1 MENFKLGSRS
11 NGFPP
16 VVGEN
21 PQILILG
28 EFPSKT
34 SLGKKEYY
42 SGAGN
47 QFWPIIDK
55 LFNGNG
61 GFLTYNA
68 KLQCLKKN
76 HIALWTLYGSAD
88 GDGKISGVPLLNAK
102 LNDIPSFLSEHPG
115 INKVLCNGKDV
126 ASSFRLYFPELVSKL
141 TCIISLTSTTSY
153 AGQKVAR
160 YEEWRDALGK

>member
-1 MENFKLGSRS
+1 MGNFKLGSRS

-34 SLGKKEYY
+34 SLEKNEYY

-55 LFNGNG
+55 LFNGNS

-68 KLQCLKKN
+68 KLSCLKKN

-88 GDGKISGVPLLNAK
+88 GDGKISGRTLPNAK

-115 INKVLCNGKDV
+115 INKVFCNGKDV
-126 ASSFRLYFPELVSKL
+126 ASSFRLFFPELIQEL
-141 TCIISLTSTTSY
+141 TCIIPLTSTTSY
-153 AGQKVAR
+153 AGQKADR
-160 YEEWRDALGK
+160 YREWCDAFGK